1 MPSGGARKGAGRKPK
16 PLAEK
21 LAAGNPGHR
30 PLKKVE
36 FTGTGG
42 VDPHEPPAY
51 LRVMEK
57 REQENRPGIPTPTEL
72 YTDTVKYL
80 EPSGCLHLVPAA
92 LIADYAMAKYYLLH
106 AQYELGKTATV
117 VKIKKGLKKEPA
129 ESYEIT
135 DFAEAMLKMQKNVK
149 AKKLRFHAGLWHI
162 GKYGN
167 TVVKTLIT
175 RRSLVQIQ
183 PPQPNPVRQSYDCR
197 TFCRTKPSG
206 CVRRQP
212 FMFRIRRLRYRL
224 TVPPFRLHLFR
235 PVQIAIADTGL

>member
-80 EPSGCLHLVPAA
+80 EPSGCLNLVPAA

-129 ESYEIT
+129 ETYEIT
-135 DFAEAMLKMQKNVK
+135 DFAEAMLKMQKNVL
-149 AKKLRFHAGLWHI
+149 ATWEPIWDIVSRNSEQLVTNPKKDLLAVIIGGRRRKSKPRGEPPDGFHA
-162 GKYGN
+162 
-167 TVVKTLIT
+167 
-175 RRSLVQIQ
+175 
-183 PPQPNPVRQSYDCR
+183 D
-197 TFCRTKPSG
+197 TKSPG
-206 CVRRQP
+206 
-212 FMFRIRRLRYRL
+212 
-224 TVPPFRLHLFR
+224 
-235 PVQIAIADTGL
+235 

>member
-57 REQENRPGIPTPTEL
+57 REQGNRPGIPTPTEL
-72 YTDTVKYL
+72 YIDTVTYL
-80 EPSGCLHLVPAA
+80 EPSGCLNLVPAA

-117 VKIKKGLKKEPA
+117 TQIKKKEKS
-129 ESYEIT
+129 EIREIYEIT
-135 DFAEAMLKMQKNVK
+135 DFAEAMLKMQKNVLATWQPIWDIVSRNSEQLVTNPEKDLLAVIIGGRRRK
-149 AKKLRFHAGLWHI
+149 AKPKGEPPDGYNA
-162 GKYGN
+162 N
-167 TVVKTLIT
+167 TK
-175 RRSLVQIQ
+175 S
-183 PPQPNPVRQSYDCR
+183 
-197 TFCRTKPSG
+197 SG
-206 CVRRQP
+206 
-212 FMFRIRRLRYRL
+212 
-224 TVPPFRLHLFR
+224 
-235 PVQIAIADTGL
+235 